1 MPCLSQRLAARRQ
14 TLREKREQERRVA
27 ELLQERGQSMAAQV
41 ACVDTLLR
49 QDPVRPSC
57 TNQMTQRS
65 ESIASQ
71 ATLGAAEEIAVTEGT
86 AETDDETRRAAWQA
100 SVRRLV
106 LMGRMTSHGE
116 EQAIS
121 MHDVADKAETETDV
135 FAESET
141 EGGLDPVAVAVEE
154 EKADAVEQAR
164 VTFLGTLTSHG
175 AEQADKEEEE
185 VVMAH
190 AESETD
196 DKLDPE
202 AVVEQYVR
210 EAEAAELEPEGT
222 GAEEQGSERFRRD
235 GFVLP

>member
-1 MPCLSQRLAARRQ
+1 M
-14 TLREKREQERRVA
+14 A

-71 ATLGAAEEIAVTEGT
+71 ATLGAAEEIAATEGT
-86 AETDDETRRAAWQA
+86 AETDDESRRAAWQA

-106 LMGRMTSHGE
+106 LMGRMTTHGD
-116 EQAIS
+116 EQTMS
-121 MHDVADKAETETDV
+121 MHDVADEASGQAGQGETETDV
-135 FAESET
+135 SAESET

-175 AEQADKEEEE
+175 AEQADKEEEV

-210 EAEAAELEPEGT
+210 EAEAAELEPE
-222 GAEEQGSERFRRD
+222 AEEQGSERFRRD